1 MTRLIEC
8 VSLCDRS
15 RADAIVIL
23 HLHGIAGFCDDHWF
37 SFQIARFNALAK
49 PTQIKYGVSIQAAA
63 ALTAENS
70 RMVQAID
77 SQSVTMTNRPAP
89 IFPAPKNSGA
99 QAALSRS

>member
-8 VSLCDRS
+8 VSLGDRN
-15 RADAIVIL
+15 RAHERVIL
-23 HLHGIAGFCDDHWF
+23 HLHGIAFCEDHWF
-37 SFQIARFNALAK
+37 SFQIVRFNALAK
-49 PTQIKYGVSIQAAA
+49 PTQIKYGVSIHAAA

-77 SQSVTMTNRPAP
+77 SQSVTLTNRPAP

-99 QAALSRS
+99 QTALSRS